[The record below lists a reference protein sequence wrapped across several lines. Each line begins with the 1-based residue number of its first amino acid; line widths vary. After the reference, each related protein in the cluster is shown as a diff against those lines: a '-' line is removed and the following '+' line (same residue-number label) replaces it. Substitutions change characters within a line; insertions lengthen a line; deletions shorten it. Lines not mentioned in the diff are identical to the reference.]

1 MAGTTIIAVETSCD
15 PAYIEVAAASSGT
28 QGNEVALTTTNPT
41 QIVTTTP
48 AAAGTHFV
56 GVYFRVISGAPN
68 VKITLTWTD
77 AGGAQS
83 VDLTDQVY
91 GIGSFSLMYFIA
103 TTATAITVTATA
115 SAANEVFVS
124 AEIL

>member
-1 MAGTTIIAVETSCD
+1 MALRRYLPTVSPLFIEDGSGGPPASEAYDVE
-15 PAYIEVAAASSGT
+15 I
-28 QGNEVALTTTNPT
+28 TTTNPT
-41 QIVTTTP
+41 AVLTTMPT
-48 AAAGTHFV
+48 ADGTHFV
-56 GVYFRVISGAPN
+56 GVYFRVIAGAPN
-68 VKITLTWTD
+68 VKITIDWTD

-91 GIGSFSLMYFIA
+91 GIGSFSLMYFLSS
-103 TTATAITVTATA
+103 TASAITVTATA